1 NVSHLLGKYKN
12 LKQRGIDDID
22 KMIHEVQV
30 VEVTKPLTMRIEP
43 HDYSKAENERA
54 RLRAKRSN
62 KVESEYSDPPEQQRV
77 VDLASTS
84 EDKST
89 IMQPEEEVVTRYT
102 GFEYDRLKAIPFNDL
117 TVEQR
122 VVLLTHRNNE
132 LEQEVQRKDAAREHA
147 ISKGYF
153 VDAPKVKEEEEDEVE
168 VESDVRSNVESDV
181 ESDDETE
188 VESDAESEAKLEE
201 TKTIE
206 STASNADPVPDTL
219 ASYSD
224 VKAPIKH
231 KKSKGLRSE

>member
-1 NVSHLLGKYKN
+1 MSEQNNVSHLLGKYKN

-122 VVLLTHRNNE
+122 VVLLTHKNNE
-132 LEQEVQRKDAAREHA
+132 LEQEVQ
-147 ISKGYF
+147 I
-153 VDAPKVKEEEEDEVE
+153 
-168 VESDVRSNVESDV
+168 N
-181 ESDDETE
+181 
-188 VESDAESEAKLEE
+188 L
-201 TKTIE
+201 
-206 STASNADPVPDTL
+206 
-219 ASYSD
+219 
-224 VKAPIKH
+224 
-231 KKSKGLRSE
+231 